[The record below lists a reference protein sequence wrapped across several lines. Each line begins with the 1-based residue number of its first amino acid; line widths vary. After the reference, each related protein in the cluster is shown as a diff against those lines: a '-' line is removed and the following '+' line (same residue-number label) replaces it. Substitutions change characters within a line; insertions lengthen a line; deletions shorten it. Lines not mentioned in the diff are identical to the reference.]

1 MENTFDLKK
10 FLVENKLTSNSRLLK
25 EEMSKDELQKKL
37 FDIINSDKV
46 QAILTKAV
54 EKLTPAQQQ
63 ALQDKTQALAEG
75 SFDSFEKF
83 KEFTEKGLEV
93 LDRQGELNEEEV
105 GTVGQEFNKFVSNT
119 GKEIKQ
125 TTGLLAK
132 GTGLALMGLGYAN
145 IISMGF
151 LPIIVSAVLDN
162 FAGTDIIATVGT
174 AVGGGSETAVLSVVA
189 GLLGGAIAYG
199 LGQVVTGI
207 GVALDPD

>member
-10 FLVENKLTSNSRLLK
+10 FLVEKKLTSNSRLLK

-37 FDIINSDKV
+37 FDVINSDKV

-105 GTVGQEFNKFVSNT
+105 GTIGQEFNKFVSNT

-132 GTGLALMGLGYAN
+132 GTGLTLMGLGYAN
-145 IISMGF
+145 VISMGF
-151 LPIIVSAVLDN
+151 LPAIVSAVLDS
-162 FAGTDIIATVGT
+162 FAGTDIIATVGS
-174 AVGGGSETAVLSVVA
+174 AVGSGSGAAALSVVA

-199 LGQVVTGI
+199 LGQVVAGI